1 MCQKAVR
8 ARTPS
13 IRADLAHLKSL
24 AIAVMLCTGDLAVTR
39 RHWNARTVTG
49 EKDGHRFFG
58 YQFLV
63 VLPEK
68 TDDTRINRTAGA
80 GGACIQTRVSFVPP
94 GFG

>member
-1 MCQKAVR
+1 MSKECPGR
-8 ARTPS
+8 RTPS
-13 IRADLAHLKSL
+13 IRADLVHLKSP
-24 AIAVMLCTGDLAVTR
+24 AIPVMLRAGDLAVTR
-39 RHWNARTVTG
+39 QRWNARTVTG